1 LSGVPASGTGSMA
14 RNADVTEL
22 VKEHR
27 SLRRRPLYT
36 PLMIGLALLLVWGVA
51 AGWLA
56 AAWGTTT
63 VVLVRHAEKV
73 GGDDPGLSDSGRARS
88 ERLASLLADAGIDSI
103 YVSELRRTHETA
115 TPLASALGLEPVV
128 LPARDGEQLVERIR
142 DGDSGDAVLV
152 VGHSNTLPEIAGRL
166 GAELGPVGDDDYG
179 GLWVISV
186 SRLRGTRAV
195 ALRY

>member
-1 LSGVPASGTGSMA
+1 MA

-36 PLMIGLALLLVWGVA
+36 PLLIGLALLLVWGVA

-73 GGDDPGLSDSGRARS
+73 GGDDPGLSDSGRERS

-103 YVSELRRTHETA
+103 YVSELRRTRETA

-128 LPARDGEQLVERIR
+128 VPAGDGEQLVERIR